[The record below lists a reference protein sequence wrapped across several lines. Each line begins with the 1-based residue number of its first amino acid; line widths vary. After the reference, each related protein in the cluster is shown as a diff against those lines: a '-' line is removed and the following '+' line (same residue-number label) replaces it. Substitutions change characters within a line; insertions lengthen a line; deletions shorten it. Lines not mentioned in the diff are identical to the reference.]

1 MYDELSKFGNVL
13 LDTSFKEKTSFKIGG
28 KIKYYIEVTD
38 FNNLK
43 SLIKYLLVN
52 KIPYF
57 VIGNGTNLLV
67 SDDDFDIVVI
77 SLKCLNNYY
86 QEDEIFIIEAGAL
99 ATYIGTKVTMLGYK
113 SPLCLTLIP
122 GSIGGVIYMNAG
134 VYGVDVKQY
143 LTKVEYLNEFGEV
156 KYLENFNDFSYRKT
170 PFKNNKW
177 IITKGYFRFE
187 KDLTNSSLTELND
200 IRSIKRLTQ
209 PLNTKCAGSVFKNGK
224 DFTAW
229 KEIKKLNL
237 DKLQIGDARVSM
249 VHANVFVNDGAAT
262 FCDMYELI
270 NKVKQTVYDKSKI
283 ILEEEIEIIKP
294 QDIVPYQ

>member
-1 MYDELSKFGNVL
+1 MYDELSKFGNVS

-86 QEDEIFIIEAGAL
+86 QEDETFIIEAGAL

-229 KEIKKLNL
+229 KEIKKLGL
-237 DKLQIGDARVSM
+237 DNLQIGDARVSKI
-249 VHANVFVNDGAAT
+249 HANVFVNDGDAK
-262 FCDMYELI
+262 FRDMYELI

-283 ILEEEIEIIKP
+283 ILEEEIEIIEP